1 MKKMQRCFEATG
13 CLITA
18 DGSDEHLIKPGNLKG
33 YVVTPPFLVELAP
46 LWWIIGAML
55 NLNSF

>member
-18 DGSDEHLIKPGNLKG
+18 DGSDEHLIKPENLQG
-33 YVVTPPFLVELAP
+33 LVVTPAFLVEIAP
-46 LWWIIGAML
+46 LWWIIRVML